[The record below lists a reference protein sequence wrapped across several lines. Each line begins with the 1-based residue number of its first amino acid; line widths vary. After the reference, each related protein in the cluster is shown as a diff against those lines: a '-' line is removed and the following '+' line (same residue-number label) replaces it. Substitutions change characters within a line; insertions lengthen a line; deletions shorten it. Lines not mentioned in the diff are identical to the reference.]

1 VHRLAFSRSAIIPQ
15 ILPDVRVTAFFRP
28 SFPPESPVSL
38 FQRSVRNELTSH
50 ASVVFSTL
58 VVVWLSVLL
67 VRLLG
72 EAAAGRIGADAVVGM
87 ATFSTI
93 NALPTIVSVTV
104 FIAVLT
110 TVTRNY
116 RESEMVVWFASG
128 ISLLG
133 WIKPVLHFAIPCAV
147 MVAALTLG
155 VSPWAYRQISEYR
168 ERYENR
174 SDIAKVT
181 PGQFGE
187 SGGTDR
193 VFFVES
199 ANDAADR
206 VANVFVRAIEAGRVS
221 IITASGGRIEEA
233 ANGDRFMVL
242 ETGNRY
248 ELTPG
253 QPTFRIMD
261 FERYG
266 VRLER
271 AHDFLLSDPS
281 TKLRSTPDLIQNP
294 GGRALG
300 ELLWRLGLPILAIN
314 LALLAIPL
322 GAVNPRLGRSGDVV
336 IALLV
341 ALLYLNLVSLS
352 QASVNSGRLSFSV
365 GVWAIHAI
373 VAALTATLLY
383 FRLRL
388 PAPKRQRRSK
398 EAKAG

>member
-1 VHRLAFSRSAIIPQ
+1 M
-15 ILPDVRVTAFFRP
+15 
-28 SFPPESPVSL
+28 
-38 FQRSVRNELTSH
+38 
-50 ASVVFSTL
+50 FSTL

-72 EAAAGRIGADAVVGM
+72 DAAGGAIGADAVLGM

-128 ISLLG
+128 VSLLA
-133 WIKPVLHFAIPCAV
+133 WIRPVLRFAIP
-147 MVAALTLG
+147 AALLVATLTLL
-155 VSPWAYRQISEYR
+155 VSPWSYRQISEYR

-174 SDIAKVT
+174 SDISKVA
-181 PGQFGE
+181 PGQFAE
-187 SGGTDR
+187 SGGLDR

-199 ANDAADR
+199 ATDNAEQ
-206 VANVFVRAIEAGRVS
+206 VNNVFVRSVQDGRLNV
-221 IITASGGRIEEA
+221 ITASGGRIEEFP
-233 ANGDRFMVL
+233 NGDRFLVL

-253 QPTFRIMD
+253 SPDYRIMD
-261 FERYG
+261 FQRYG

-271 AHDFLLSDPS
+271 SQDFLLSDPS
-281 TKLRSTPDLIQNP
+281 TKLRSTMDLLRDP
-294 GGRALG
+294 TGRAPG
-300 ELLWRLGLPILAIN
+300 ELLWRIGLPLVALN

-341 ALLYLNLVSLS
+341 ALFYLNLVSLS
-352 QASVNSGRLSFSV
+352 QAWVNNGRISFSV
-365 GVWAIHAI
+365 GVWLVHAI
-373 VAALTATLLY
+373 VAGLTAFLLKR
-383 FRLRL
+383 RLKL
-388 PAPKRQRRSK
+388 PAPSGRWSLRKRK
-398 EAKAG
+398 PKAA